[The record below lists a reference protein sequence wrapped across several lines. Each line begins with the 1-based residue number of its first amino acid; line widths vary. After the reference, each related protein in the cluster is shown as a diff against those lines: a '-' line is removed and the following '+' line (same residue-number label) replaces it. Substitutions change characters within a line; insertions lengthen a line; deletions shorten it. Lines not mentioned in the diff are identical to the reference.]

1 MRDVHSCP
9 LSTAQQEVCLA
20 LSQSQSNLNYHLC
33 DVIELRG
40 ELNQAWLEAA
50 IRAQFLQTDT
60 LRATFEID
68 PATGTYAQYIQPAD
82 ALPAKA
88 FESLD
93 VSHRSDPVQA
103 CNELLEHL
111 LHQDM
116 DLQHGPLIRYV
127 LVRLAPQ
134 HYRMIE
140 LASHLVV
147 DGFGHGILFGN
158 ITAHN
163 NALSRGEAVATLQ
176 LAPLASVYAA
186 QEDYR
191 HSDMYTRIAPI
202 GASTA

>member
-1 MRDVHSCP
+1 
-9 LSTAQQEVCLA
+9 
-20 LSQSQSNLNYHLC
+20 
-33 DVIELRG
+33 
-40 ELNQAWLEAA
+40 
-50 IRAQFLQTDT
+50 
-60 LRATFEID
+60 
-68 PATGTYAQYIQPAD
+68 
-82 ALPAKA
+82 
-88 FESLD
+88 
-93 VSHRSDPVQA
+93 
-103 CNELLEHL
+103 
-111 LHQDM
+111 M